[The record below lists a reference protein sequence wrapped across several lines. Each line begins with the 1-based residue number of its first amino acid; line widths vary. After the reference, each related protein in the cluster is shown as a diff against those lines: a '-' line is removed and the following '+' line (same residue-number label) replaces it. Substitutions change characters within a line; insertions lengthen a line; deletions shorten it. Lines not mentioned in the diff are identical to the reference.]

1 MSIRKY
7 SRVASRRLRPVMADH
22 ENHSGG
28 DTQQERQIR
37 MDTIHKWTWH
47 DSQWTINSLTL
58 GKQRMQ
64 SLLAL
69 DLINGLEMVSAANG
83 WTVGGCLPMR
93 DRSIS
98 FPQAAAAPFMSSK
111 QYQVNAKGIGLSP
124 PYSARVHCC
133 KDSAYCGERLARPSV
148 KPGVTY

>member
-37 MDTIHKWTWH
+37 MDTIHKWTWQ
-47 DSQWTINSLTL
+47 DSLWTVNSLTL
-58 GKQRMQ
+58 GKQRMP

-69 DLINGLEMVSAANG
+69 DLINGLEMVLAASG

-98 FPQAAAAPFMSSK
+98 FPQRFASMS
-111 QYQVNAKGIGLSP
+111 
-124 PYSARVHCC
+124 
-133 KDSAYCGERLARPSV
+133 RLVRGCVRRSSRCTRKRKVGSHRRNYFTVALEEV
-148 KPGVTY
+148 WI